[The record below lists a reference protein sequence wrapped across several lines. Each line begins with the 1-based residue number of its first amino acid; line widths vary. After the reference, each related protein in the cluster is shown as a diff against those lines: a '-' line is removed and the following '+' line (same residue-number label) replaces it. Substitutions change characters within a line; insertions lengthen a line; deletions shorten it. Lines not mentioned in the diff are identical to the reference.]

1 MSNLS
6 INEIVRKEILYCET
20 YEIADFFLYPL
31 FIIFGLYLKVSFLV
45 SIIIFYMLYYY
56 FFLYTFLF

>member
-6 INEIVRKEILYCET
+6 INEIVRKEILYSET
-20 YEIADFFLYPL
+20 YEIADFLLYPL
-31 FIIFGLYLKVSFLV
+31 FFIFGLYLKVSIFGIYHYFLYALL
-45 SIIIFYMLYYY
+45 I